1 MDPERRIMED
11 VSGGLPL
18 KAVLPMS
25 RGGVRL
31 LAGPLA
37 PVDVFEVLAGPAG
50 FRRPSVSTLWFI
62 GT

>member
-1 MDPERRIMED
+1 MGPERRIVED

-37 PVDVFEVLAGPAG
+37 PVAVFKVLAGPEL
-50 FRRPSVSTLWFI
+50 F
-62 GT
+62 